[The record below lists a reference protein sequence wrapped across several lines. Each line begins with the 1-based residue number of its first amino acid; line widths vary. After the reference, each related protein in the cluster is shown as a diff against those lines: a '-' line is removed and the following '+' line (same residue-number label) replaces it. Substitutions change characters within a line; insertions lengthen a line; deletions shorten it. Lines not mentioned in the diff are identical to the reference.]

1 MVAFLLDSREP
12 ERLAGHPASPPG
24 MSRRL
29 VTALLG
35 VLAVGACAMDPSEE
49 YLLGFGDPVRG
60 AALQAPRNLGDT
72 SRWAGR
78 PAEAAI
84 AAVQVE
90 FLAQELATH
99 PRHSV
104 EISPSVLQQ
113 LQMAR
118 TEMRDYLGIA
128 PAADPQVVIASLRRA
143 AEALRGASQ
152 PRAEAALT
160 GPAFTAGPAA
170 TLDRLASMPRLPRT
184 GEAAGAVANEF
195 ARRDRR

>member
-1 MVAFLLDSREP
+1 
-12 ERLAGHPASPPG
+12 

-29 VTALLG
+29 VTGLLP
-35 VLAVGACAMDPSEE
+35 VLAIGACAMDPSEE
-49 YLLGFGDPVRG
+49 YLFGIGDPVRG

-90 FLAQELATH
+90 FLAQELASH

-118 TEMRDYLGIA
+118 TEMRNYLGID

-143 AEALRGASQ
+143 AEALRGGSQ
-152 PRAEAALT
+152 ARAEVALT

-170 TLDRLASMPRLPRT
+170 TLDRLASMPRLHRT

-195 ARRDRR
+195 TRRDRR